1 MFEYGE
7 VLFKLTWVFGYHR
20 YKNRPIFFRFRCD
33 PIPGVRKGGCNYFSS
48 YYKTPKTVNE
58 KKAWFAS
65 EGYGRAK
72 RNIRNLPEPW
82 DDHPRADRYLDKSWK
97 KNKIR
102 RQWMKN
108 I

>member
-7 VLFKLTWVFGYHR
+7 VLFKTTWVFGYHR
-20 YKNRPIFFRFRCD
+20 YKNRPIFFRFRYD
-33 PIPGVRKGGCNYFSS
+33 PVPGVRKWARSYFNS
-48 YYKTPKTVNE
+48 YYKTPKTRNE
-58 KKAWFAS
+58 RRAWGNS
-65 EGYGRAK
+65 EGYGRA
-72 RNIRNLPEPW
+72 RRSPINLPNAW

-108 I
+108 L